1 MNTTTYHKVRDAAYA
16 WADRQTAKG
25 KHNAHFNLKKEVQRL
40 EQSRSLTSSSSAAP
54 EKAKKKRRPCYK
66 PPYPG
71 VFRPFGPSTRAFV
84 RPRDTGVLDNVYDKD
99 IVQSDSVPSFIPTG
113 GHPLQG
119 GSPAVL
125 QSSALSS
132 LRPGPHHWLFK
143 IRGQ

>member
-16 WADRQTAKG
+16 WSDRQTAKG
-25 KHNAHFNLKKEVQRL
+25 KYNARFNLKKEL
-40 EQSRSLTSSSSAAP
+40 ERAAATAPP
-54 EKAKKKRRPCYK
+54 EKAKKEKEKKRRPCYK
-66 PPYPG
+66 PPYPAM
-71 VFRPFGPSTRAFV
+71 FRPFGPSTRAFV

-132 LRPGPHHWLFK
+132 LHPGPHHWLFK